1 MPGEK
6 IRTSSIVIMP
16 YTGTVI
22 QAQNQWRRLV
32 KKEFSLIGKP
42 DRDTEGV
49 FCAGIWGGMSD
60 SAVKS
65 RIQKIN
71 EYEIP
76 FDDVWMDA
84 GWYGMGEKPSPDEFE
99 GDWGYHT
106 GDWRINP
113 HLHPNGLL
121 DISEGISAAGKRFL
135 LWIEPERIINT
146 TPIAKEHPEYFLVP
160 EEPKS
165 PNLLLNL
172 GDESAWNYCFDTL
185 VELIE
190 KLNLHYY
197 RQDFNIS
204 PLPYW
209 RKNDTEDRIGIS
221 EIKHIMGLYRLWDA
235 LLEHFPH
242 LMIDN
247 CASGGRRIDIETL
260 RRSVPL
266 WRSDAQCPA
275 NYRCEIA
282 QMHNMSFASWMPYSG
297 TGSGREWGDMYRIRS
312 AYAGALTTNYSFSER
327 SQFGSPEQ
335 MLWIKNMSEEYLK
348 VRPYFYEDFYP
359 LTQISERTDIWSAA
373 QYDRPDKG
381 DGIVQ
386 VFRRED
392 APYTDASF
400 TLFAIQ
406 SDKTY
411 VFCDADTDEVVKI
424 SGKKLIENGF
434 SVHIPEKRTA
444 KLYFYKT
451 V

>member
-1 MPGEK
+1 MEFLKKQNLFSFLYDGKSIWNCEVQKMVSENENEIITELALSDGLKVTNIAKKHSGNAYEWVNWFENTGSEPTKILSDIWDCDYVVPFEKDEKKGYTAYEADKDKVMKVYAPNGSNWKPYEFYADPDEVNGGNFLPYHLTPDQPHQSYAPTGGRSSETRAPFFNIKREDKGVIFAIGWTGQWQCELDRTDEGVRIRTKVQETHFRLLPGEK
-6 IRTSSIVIMP
+6 IRTSSIVIMT

-42 DRDTEGV
+42 DRDTGGV

-146 TPIAKEHPEYFLVP
+146 TPIAKDHPEYFLVP

-185 VELIE
+185 VEL
-190 KLNLHYY
+190 
-197 RQDFNIS
+197 
-204 PLPYW
+204 
-209 RKNDTEDRIGIS
+209 
-221 EIKHIMGLYRLWDA
+221 
-235 LLEHFPH
+235 
-242 LMIDN
+242 
-247 CASGGRRIDIETL
+247 
-260 RRSVPL
+260 
-266 WRSDAQCPA
+266 
-275 NYRCEIA
+275 
-282 QMHNMSFASWMPYSG
+282 
-297 TGSGREWGDMYRIRS
+297 
-312 AYAGALTTNYSFSER
+312 
-327 SQFGSPEQ
+327 
-335 MLWIKNMSEEYLK
+335 
-348 VRPYFYEDFYP
+348 
-359 LTQISERTDIWSAA
+359 
-373 QYDRPDKG
+373 
-381 DGIVQ
+381 
-386 VFRRED
+386 
-392 APYTDASF
+392 
-400 TLFAIQ
+400 
-406 SDKTY
+406 
-411 VFCDADTDEVVKI
+411 
-424 SGKKLIENGF
+424 
-434 SVHIPEKRTA
+434 
-444 KLYFYKT
+444 
-451 V
+451 